1 MDEHLLK
8 MSKIYLIPTT
18 LSDEELL
25 TTLPDSVGMIIQ
37 RLQYFIV
44 EERSTAERFLKKFHP
59 SLEKLTFFELNEH
72 TPPKDAEA
80 FFNQHKSQD
89 LGILSEAGVP
99 CVADPGSEVVLLA
112 HKNNMEVVPLVGPS
126 SILLALMASGLN
138 GQNFA
143 FNSYLPKEREERR
156 KRIKV
161 LEDRSFREG
170 QTQIFMEAPHHNQ
183 KTLEDVLAE
192 CDPRTLLSLAVDLT
206 SQKQRIKTCTIQE
219 WRKKSVDIHKKP
231 TIFLLQR
238 KVK

>member
-1 MDEHLLK
+1 

-18 LSDEELL
+18 LSDEEAF
-25 TTLPDSVGMIIQ
+25 TTLPDSVGVIIQ

-44 EERSTAERFLKKFHP
+44 EERSTAERFLKKFYR
-59 SLEKLTFFELNEH
+59 SLDGLTFFELNEH
-72 TPPKDAEA
+72 TPFKDVEA

-143 FNSYLPKEREERR
+143 FHGYLPKDREERR
-156 KRIKV
+156 KRIKM
-161 LEDRSFREG
+161 LEDRSLKEG

-192 CDPRTLLSLAVDLT
+192 CDPRTFLCLAVDLT
-206 SQKQRIKTCTIQE
+206 SARQWIKTLSIHE
-219 WRKKSVDIHKKP
+219 WQKMTVDIHKRP
-231 TIFLLQR
+231 ALFLLR
-238 KVK
+238 KMTK